1 MSGRGDQFN
10 ARADGDEGGLSTE
23 QAVRK
28 SVWRVCSLFL
38 PPECEKYLMILNT
51 AAAARTESPRRA
63 VAPAAQPIYTS
74 LVPSHPI
81 HQIFHPRVDLS
92 QARPFLIRTSF
103 LPYLSRR
110 DLNASVFNCSLPVCS
125 LLALTFPVFAETSRL
140 GASTLTSS
148 FRASALTSTFRALPL
163 TSTLSVSALTSTFS
177 VSTLTSTLSVST
189 LTSTLSA
196 STLSLRSSQHSSKWS
211 RGNCPRIYLLKK
223 TLSFFLS
230 PFSWW
235 TGRFAVL

>member
-1 MSGRGDQFN
+1 M
-10 ARADGDEGGLSTE
+10 
-23 QAVRK
+23 
-28 SVWRVCSLFL
+28 WRVCSLFL
-38 PPECEKYLMILNT
+38 TPECEKYLMILNT

-63 VAPAAQPIYTS
+63 VAPAAQPNYTS
-74 LVPSHPI
+74 LVSSHSI

-140 GASTLTSS
+140 GAPTLTSS
-148 FRASALTSTFRALPL
+148 FSASTFRASALTSTFRASGLTSTFRALPL
-163 TSTLSVSALTSTFS
+163 TPTFSVSALTPTLSVSALTSTFS
-177 VSTLTSTLSVST
+177 ASTLTSTFSVSAIA
-189 LTSTLSA
+189 STLSA
-196 STLSLRSSQHSSKWS
+196 STLSLRSSQHSLKWS

-223 TLSFFLS
+223 TLSLSFFLS

-235 TGRFAVL
+235 TGCFAVL